1 MSLPGRKS
9 HKRRLHWPPRPRVW
23 LCPGNMCQRASVG
36 GPGISRPCTHQC
48 MFENLSSHW
57 RQISTTVCSE
67 WHSML
72 WPSAVRT
79 GSVTPPS
86 LTSGR
91 PSPGWLP
98 RMRPASAPSVS
109 PSPQTQT
116 GTPRRRK
123 LSGNIPNIFRNPPEY
138 STEFQEWLRQK
149 YLPKCHIVK
158 YRKVKHKSWKM
169 SPNSLK
175 YSTMTWQALG
185 F

>member
-1 MSLPGRKS
+1 MTDRSPKWFNIKVYLVKS
-9 HKRRLHWPPRPRVW
+9 QTSESWEN
-23 LCPGNMCQRASVG
+23 GNG
-36 GPGISRPCTHQC
+36 
-48 MFENLSSHW
+48 L
-57 RQISTTVCSE
+57 
-67 WHSML
+67 
-72 WPSAVRT
+72 
-79 GSVTPPS
+79 
-86 LTSGR
+86 LTSRNISHCLCCYSECCDALCAMAQRSQDRVTSPGLTLRR
-91 PSPGWLP
+91 PSPGCLR